1 MRVKITSK
9 SDPDKPS
16 IVGMDKK
23 TYDFLMESWKIPD
36 DFKNDWETGII
47 LETDDI
53 LEIEVLEGESND

>member
-9 SDPDKPS
+9 SNPDKPS
-16 IVGMDKK
+16 IIRMDKK
-23 TYDFLMESWKIPD
+23 AYDFLIESRKIPD

-53 LEIEVLEGESND
+53 LEIEVLEE

>member
-9 SDPDKPS
+9 SNPDKPL

-23 TYDFLMESWKIPD
+23 TYDFLMESRKIPD
-36 DFKNDWETGII
+36 DFKKFYETRII

-53 LEIEVLEGESND
+53 LEIEVLEDGN

>member
-23 TYDFLMESWKIPD
+23 TYDFLMESRKIPD

-53 LEIEVLEGESND
+53 LEIEVVEDD